1 VKTNPDRLSFLFA
14 DFNDETHQN
23 AFIKLINHYMED
35 PMGGREPMDNQKQK
49 QLIEGMKNH
58 TSGFVLFACLNNNM
72 VGLVTCFINFS
83 TFNAKL
89 YLNIHDVI
97 VFKNFRGMGIGRK
110 LLEKCI
116 SISKQRDYCK
126 ITLEVRDDNIS
137 AMKLYKSL
145 GFEDNEPVMHFWT
158 KRL

>member
-1 VKTNPDRLSFLFA
+1 VKTKPDRLSFFFA
-14 DFNDETHQN
+14 DFTEETHQN

-83 TFNAKL
+83 TFKAKP
-89 YLNIHDVI
+89 YLNIHDV
-97 VFKNFRGMGIGRK
+97 VVLKEFRDMGIGRK
-110 LLEKCI
+110 LMEKCI
-116 SISKQRDYCK
+116 SIAKKRGYCK
-126 ITLEVRDDNIS
+126 ITLEVREDNFK
-137 AMKLYKSL
+137 AMKLYKNL
-145 GFEDNEPVMHFWT
+145 GFADSEPVMHFWT
-158 KRL
+158 KIL